1 MNAGEAPVIG
11 MTDTYYA
18 PGTYQLDV
26 RPWTC
31 PPWWH
36 SADTVPRTLSGC
48 PSVCRAITLWCSYDG
63 LANSDRC
70 PGERRT

>member
-26 RPWTC
+26 RPWAC
-31 PPWWH
+31 PPWW
-36 SADTVPRTLSGC
+36 SAP
-48 PSVCRAITLWCSYDG
+48 CRG
-63 LANSDRC
+63 LRHVLPLFEEQAVAS
-70 PGERRT
+70 ELKQ